1 MTAAA
6 EQLKVAQPALGV
18 QIRQLETEL
27 GVDLL
32 VRHSRGVTPTAAGQ
46 LLRER
51 AARILADVD
60 ATRREVSAIGG
71 ARDDHVVLGVPP
83 SMMLL
88 LGPNLMID
96 ARVEMPGVHLS
107 LVEERSVV
115 LLDALERGQIN
126 ITFAWN
132 VAEKPEIERIAL
144 LEEDLLLVTA
154 PGEAGGEGPVSL
166 AEALTHDLAI
176 AGERGV
182 IRNIVQAE
190 ARRLSLPLRLAFEV
204 HSISAMKALIARGGA
219 ATIMPFSLAPR
230 ELNAGELVGRRIDR
244 PSITRTLYAV
254 RPARGSP
261 FTRETDI
268 QRFLDGVLRKALVA
282 MGPHAR
288 ALR

>member
-1 MTAAA
+1 M
-6 EQLKVAQPALGV
+6 
-18 QIRQLETEL
+18 
-27 GVDLL
+27 
-32 VRHSRGVTPTAAGQ
+32 
-46 LLRER
+46 
-51 AARILADVD
+51 
-60 ATRREVSAIGG
+60 
-71 ARDDHVVLGVPP
+71 LGVPP

-96 ARVEMPGVHLS
+96 ARAEMPGVHLS

-126 ITFAWN
+126 ISFAWN
-132 VAEKPEIERIAL
+132 VPEKAEIERLAL

-154 PGEAGGEGPVSL
+154 PGESGGEGPVSL
-166 AEALTHDLAI
+166 SEALTHDLAI

-182 IRNIVQAE
+182 IRNIVQSE

-204 HSISAMKALIARGGA
+204 HSVSAMKALIGRGGA

-230 ELNAGELVGRRIDR
+230 ELTSGELVGRRIDR
-244 PSITRTLYAV
+244 PRITRTLYAV
-254 RPARGSP
+254 RRARSTP
-261 FTRETDI
+261 FTREDDI
-268 QRFLDGVLRKALVA
+268 QRFLDGVVVKALTA